1 MKIVKSKDNFELEIT
16 PDELKLVLE
25 IVTSNKEAYNF
36 LMQYVAAKLMI
47 KSMVPPGQYP
57 HFDRV
62 E

>member
-1 MKIVKSKDNFELEIT
+1 MKISKGKEHFELEIT

-25 IVTSNKEAYNF
+25 IIISNKEAYNF
-36 LMQYVAAKLMI
+36 FMQYVAAKLMI
-47 KSMVPPGQYP
+47 KSMVQPGQYP